1 MLAWLVHSI
10 SAVLG
15 GLKRPHRSSVLPLLI
30 PFLFLI
36 AVGTVVYAILE
47 GWTLFDSL
55 YATIITITTV
65 GYGDLSPQTQ
75 SGRIFA
81 IFFTLIAIGLAG
93 YAISSSAA
101 ILFENQ
107 QRSREKRI
115 FENRM
120 NQIAQLSN
128 HIIVCGGG
136 ITGNRAA
143 SEFKRR
149 GFPFVLIEA
158 DEAKLKQ
165 ALLWMHDVYVDKRI
179 RHYASLEE
187 VDWSIEERM
196 SIDELARDTGVLYM
210 LEDPTEEQQLR
221 AAGINRAYGVVTA
234 MEDDRD
240 NTTIIL
246 SARDMAN
253 RLNNP
258 QLRIV
263 GSAGDETHMHT
274 LYLAGADRVISP
286 NIMGGF
292 TLASNMLDHD
302 AAEFWDDMLFQ
313 QNKKIRFGDIHVS
326 SYPEIAGWTT
336 DELRQNWSQLVIA
349 IRRNEEFMVTPGPDV
364 PILAGDVLIVIG
376 DNLQLT

>member
-1 MLAWLVHSI
+1 M
-10 SAVLG
+10 
-15 GLKRPHRSSVLPLLI
+15 I

-47 GWTLFDSL
+47 DWTLFDSL

-65 GYGDLSPQTQ
+65 GYGDLSPQTR

-81 IFFTLIAIGLAG
+81 IFFTLVAIGLAG
-93 YAISSSAA
+93 YAISSAA
-101 ILFENQ
+101 AVLFESQ
-107 QRSREKRI
+107 QRNREKRI
-115 FENRM
+115 FEKRM

-136 ITGNRAA
+136 IIGNRAA
-143 SEFKRR
+143 GEFKRR
-149 GFPFVLIEA
+149 GFPFVIIEPH
-158 DEAKLKQ
+158 EANLKR
-165 ALLWMHDVYVDKRI
+165 ALLWMHDSYIDKRM

-196 SIDELARDTGVLYM
+196 SIDELAQETGVLYM
-210 LEDPTEEQQLR
+210 LEDPTDEQQLR
-221 AAGINRAYGVVTA
+221 AAGVNRAYGVVTA

-258 QLRIV
+258 KLRIV
-263 GSAGDETHMHT
+263 GSAGNETNMHT

-292 TLASNMLDHD
+292 TVASNMLDHD
-302 AAEFWDDMLFQ
+302 AAEFWDHMLFQ
-313 QNKKIRFGDIHVS
+313 QDQQIRFGDMHVRD
-326 SYPEIAGWTT
+326 YPEIVGWTT
-336 DELRQNWSQLVIA
+336 DELRHKWSQLVIA
-349 IRRNEEFMVTPGPDV
+349 IRRNGKFVYTPAPDET
-364 PILAGDVLIVIG
+364 IFADDVLIVIG
-376 DNLQLT
+376 DNL